1 MAVPAFLDI
10 IWHRGPWLLTDK
22 TIIRDGKNN
31 GQAKTSPTL
40 ASNKTEEF
48 LSRVGNVRV
57 MTGGQG
63 DRRADEQKAANHCGG
78 TVGSRSTRTPG
89 TELQNNKSGA
99 KSEQTQTESE
109 QNKSDFLELA
119 PST

>member
-1 MAVPAFLDI
+1 M
-10 IWHRGPWLLTDK
+10 
-22 TIIRDGKNN
+22 
-31 GQAKTSPTL
+31 
-40 ASNKTEEF
+40 
-48 LSRVGNVRV
+48 GNVRV

-109 QNKSDFLELA
+109 QNKSDFTAADIISLIGET
-119 PST
+119 SRFSDCW

>member
-1 MAVPAFLDI
+1 M
-10 IWHRGPWLLTDK
+10 
-22 TIIRDGKNN
+22 
-31 GQAKTSPTL
+31 
-40 ASNKTEEF
+40 
-48 LSRVGNVRV
+48 RV

-99 KSEQTQTESE
+99 KSEQTQRESE
-109 QNKSDFLELA
+109 QNKSDLLQLTSSA
-119 PST
+119 WLVKNGCRRQTCQQLTKAMKAVWQCPQR

>member
-1 MAVPAFLDI
+1 M
-10 IWHRGPWLLTDK
+10 
-22 TIIRDGKNN
+22 
-31 GQAKTSPTL
+31 
-40 ASNKTEEF
+40 
-48 LSRVGNVRV
+48 RV

-99 KSEQTQTESE
+99 KSEQTL
-109 QNKSDFLELA
+109 QNKSDFIGADIISLVDEKWL
-119 PST
+119 

>member
-1 MAVPAFLDI
+1 M
-10 IWHRGPWLLTDK
+10 
-22 TIIRDGKNN
+22 
-31 GQAKTSPTL
+31 
-40 ASNKTEEF
+40 
-48 LSRVGNVRV
+48 GNVRV

-99 KSEQTQTESE
+99 KSEQTL
-109 QNKSDFLELA
+109 QNKSDLTGAVIISLIGETSRF
-119 PST
+119 SDCR